1 MTEGGRTGVIVGGG
15 RSIRFGGTDKTVAE
29 LDGTPLI
36 RHTAERLLEATDEL
50 VVNCREDQRAAI
62 AEALSGL
69 DPAFAIDE
77 EPDRGPVGG
86 IAEGLRAAE
95 TDYAAVAAADM
106 PLLDSGLYEYLFER
120 AAGHDA
126 AVPRPGDW
134 FEPLHAV
141 YRPEPMAT
149 ACEEALQEE
158 DTRIIEPLFSL
169 DYVVVE
175 RADLVEHGSLN
186 SFESV
191 DTPEDLAW
199 ASEQLVG
206 K

>member
-1 MTEGGRTGVIVGGG
+1 MTDGARTGVIVGGG
-15 RSIRFGGTDKTVAE
+15 RSVRFGGTDKTVAD
-29 LDGTPLI
+29 LAGKPVI

-50 VVNCREDQRAAI
+50 VVNCREDQREAI
-62 AEALSGL
+62 AEALSDL
-69 DPAFAIDE
+69 DFTFAIDE

-95 TDYAAVAAADM
+95 TDYAAIAAADM
-106 PLLDSGLYEYLFER
+106 PLLDPGLFEYLFER

-141 YRPEPMAT
+141 YRPESMAE

-169 DYVVVE
+169 DYDIVE
-175 RADLVEHGSLN
+175 RADLVDHGSLD

-199 ASEQLVG
+199 ASEQLSG
-206 K
+206 